1 MARTRHLKLRH
12 VLFDAT
18 RFPQKNGL
26 EFPQVF
32 LLTFFSLPSVTLECS
47 SPAALNSMEK
57 QESVGDDRDELD
69 VESVIAEENI
79 DPSIFSIRN
88 ALEQPDARV
97 YTTLELHS
105 KPSALKI
112 SAVNVDAVNCNVP
125 CSPNS

>member
-1 MARTRHLKLRH
+1 MA
-12 VLFDAT
+12 
-18 RFPQKNGL
+18 
-26 EFPQVF
+26 
-32 LLTFFSLPSVTLECS
+32 
-47 SPAALNSMEK
+47 K

-79 DPSIFSIRN
+79 DPTIFSIRN

-105 KPSALKI
+105 KPSVVEV
-112 SAVNVDAVNCNVP
+112 SAVSVDAINCNVP

>member
-1 MARTRHLKLRH
+1 
-12 VLFDAT
+12 
-18 RFPQKNGL
+18 
-26 EFPQVF
+26 
-32 LLTFFSLPSVTLECS
+32 
-47 SPAALNSMEK
+47 MEK

-79 DPSIFSIRN
+79 DPTIFSIRN

-105 KPSALKI
+105 KHSVMKV
-112 SAVNVDAVNCNVP
+112 SAVSVDAINCNVP

>member
-1 MARTRHLKLRH
+1 
-12 VLFDAT
+12 
-18 RFPQKNGL
+18 
-26 EFPQVF
+26 
-32 LLTFFSLPSVTLECS
+32 
-47 SPAALNSMEK
+47 MEK

-105 KPSALKI
+105 KPFSLKV
-112 SAVNVDAVNCNVP
+112 SAVSVDATNCDVL
-125 CSPNS
+125 CSSNS